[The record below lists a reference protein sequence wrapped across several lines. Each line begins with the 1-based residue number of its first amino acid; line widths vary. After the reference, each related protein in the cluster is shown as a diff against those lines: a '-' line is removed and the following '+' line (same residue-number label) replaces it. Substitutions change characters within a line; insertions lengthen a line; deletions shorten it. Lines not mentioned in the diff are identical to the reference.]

1 MFTKQ
6 LFSRR
11 PNLRNR
17 EQGRSAFILGNGPSI
32 LSEDL
37 SLLSGQVTIG
47 MNASTL
53 LEKKYGFIQS
63 YYCLSDA
70 RFIGHEEKRKYATTE
85 LSSQTVRVVRKDLIS
100 HDNPELVN
108 KTYYI
113 PHIARDGFS
122 CDLGLGFYY
131 GCTTTMLAVQLAFYL
146 GCVDIYLLGVDL
158 RYPVES
164 PRFYKETNPQ
174 LEDSFTSVQIWNL
187 ANASRVMSRLNR
199 RLVNCSENS
208 LLRPYLEYKALAEIV
223 L

>member
-17 EQGRSAFILGNGPSI
+17 EQGRSVFILGNGPSI

-100 HDNPELVN
+100 HDNPDLVDG
-108 KTYYI
+108 TYYI

-158 RYPVES
+158 RYRVES

-187 ANASRVMSRLNR
+187 ANAGHVVSKFGRKLI
-199 RLVNCSENS
+199 NCSENS
-208 LLRPYLEYKALAEIV
+208 LLRPYLPFVNLPQVFA
-223 L
+223 